1 MAAIPSRVLLA
12 IKAIVALTED
22 IFSENLDL
30 GEEYVSE
37 VASSNKPSIQP
48 SSVIEPNLYL
58 SLILAQMKNRSE
70 DAKLN
75 KPVVNSS
82 D

>member
-12 IKAIVALTED
+12 IKAIVALAEE
-22 IFSENLDL
+22 IFSENFDF
-30 GEEYVSE
+30 GDEYVSE
-37 VASSNKPSIQP
+37 IASSNKPRIQP
-48 SSVIEPNLYL
+48 SSVIEPNSYL
-58 SLILAQMKNRSE
+58 SLMLAQMKNKSE

-75 KPVVNSS
+75 KPVVNRS

>member
-12 IKAIVALTED
+12 IKAIVALTEE

-37 VASSNKPSIQP
+37 VASSSKPIIQP
-48 SSVIEPNLYL
+48 SSVIEPNSYL

-75 KPVVNSS
+75 KPVVNRS

>member
-12 IKAIVALTED
+12 IKAIVALTEE

-37 VASSNKPSIQP
+37 AASSNKPSIQP
-48 SSVIEPNLYL
+48 SSVIEPNSYL

-75 KPVVNSS
+75 KPVVNRS

>member
-12 IKAIVALTED
+12 IKAIVALTEE

-37 VASSNKPSIQP
+37 VASSDKPSIQP
-48 SSVIEPNLYL
+48 SSVIEPNSYL
-58 SLILAQMKNRSE
+58 SLMLAQIKNRSE

-75 KPVVNSS
+75 KPVVNRS

>member
-12 IKAIVALTED
+12 IKAIVALTEE

-48 SSVIEPNLYL
+48 SSVIEPNSYL
-58 SLILAQMKNRSE
+58 SLILAQIKNRSE

-75 KPVVNSS
+75 KPVVNRS

>member
-12 IKAIVALTED
+12 IKAIVALTEE

-48 SSVIEPNLYL
+48 SSVIEPNSYL